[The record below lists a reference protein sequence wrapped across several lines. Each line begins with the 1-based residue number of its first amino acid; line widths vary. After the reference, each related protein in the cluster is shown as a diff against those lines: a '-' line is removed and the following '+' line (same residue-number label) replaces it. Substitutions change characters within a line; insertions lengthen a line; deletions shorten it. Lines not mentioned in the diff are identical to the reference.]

1 MTEDAEMKEILV
13 KIYDAMLRGQRINHF
28 IEGYA
33 TNWETELCSVA
44 VAQNG
49 FGRFERIFKHTAP
62 RKEAAAIP
70 AVITYEMAADVVKKY
85 WDRRVK

>member
-13 KIYDAMLRGQRINHF
+13 KIYDAMLRDQGIRHF

-33 TNWETELCSVA
+33 TNWEIELCSVA
-44 VAQNG
+44 IVQNG
-49 FGRFERIFKHTAP
+49 FGQFERIFKHTAP

-70 AVITYEMAADVVKKY
+70 AIITYEMAADVVKKY